1 MPVRIFMRQCQ
12 AIKVAIQAWIEP
24 RGVMESL
31 SANVGAHRPVSEC
44 VPLCVDLD
52 GTLIHSALLVESALA
67 LLSRSPWSI
76 FPMLGWL
83 LRGKAHLKREI
94 ASRVTLDPAL
104 LPYNANVLEWVREQQ
119 PLRPVVLCTASDAE
133 LAEAV
138 AAHVGGFDAVL
149 ASDGQRNLSG
159 SNKAQTLVELYG
171 ERGFD
176 YIGNAKVDLKVWKH
190 AHAAIT
196 VESGKSLSEAAAQV
210 TTVEKRFKLPSPGIK
225 HWLKALRVHQWVKN
239 ALVFLPL
246 LAAHRLF
253 EVEAVVSTLLAFVCF
268 SLCAS
273 SVYITNDLLDLAS
286 DRQHHRKKNR
296 PFAAGHLPLIAGPIV
311 AAGLLLISFALAT
324 ILREVFV
331 AVLAGYYVLTSAYS
345 LRFKRIVML
354 DVVVLATLYTSRIVA
369 GTAAIQTKP
378 SFWLLAFSMFI
389 FLSLAMVKRYIEL
402 LSAQKAGKI
411 NASGRGYDVGDIP
424 LIQSLGAAS
433 GYLSVL
439 VLALYI
445 DSPDSR
451 VLYHHPHY
459 LWLLCP
465 LLLYWIS
472 RTWAIA
478 HRGVMHDDPV
488 VFAVTDR
495 LSRGLLVIAALVIL
509 FAIQ

>member
-1 MPVRIFMRQCQ
+1 
-12 AIKVAIQAWIEP
+12 
-24 RGVMESL
+24 MESL
-31 SANVGAHRPVSEC
+31 LTKIGAERPASEC

-52 GTLIHSALLVESALA
+52 GTLIRSDLLVESALS
-67 LLSRSPWSI
+67 LLSRNPLLLL
-76 FPMLGWL
+76 PMLCWL

-94 ASRVTLDPAL
+94 ASRVELDATH
-104 LPYNANVLEWVREQQ
+104 LPYNENVLAWVRQQ
-119 PLRPVVLCTASDAE
+119 QALRPVVLCTASDEA
-133 LAEAV
+133 LAKLV
-138 AAHVGGFDAVL
+138 ADHVGSFDAVL

-159 SNKAQTLVELYG
+159 SQKAQALVELYG
-171 ERGFD
+171 ESGFD
-176 YIGNAKVDLKVWKH
+176 YVGNAKVDLKVWKH
-190 AHAAIT
+190 ARAAIT
-196 VESGKSLSEAAAQV
+196 VEAGSSLTRAAERV
-210 TTVEKRFKLPSPGIK
+210 TKVDKQFTLPGANLR

-253 EVEAVVSTLLAFVCF
+253 EVDSVLATLLAFTCF

-286 DRQHHRKKNR
+286 DRQHHRKRNR
-296 PFAAGHLPLIAGPIV
+296 PFAAGHLPLLAGPVV
-311 AAGLLLISFALAT
+311 AVALLVVSFGLAAFLH
-324 ILREVFV
+324 EVFV
-331 AVLAGYYVLTSAYS
+331 VVLAGYYLLTSAYS

-369 GTAAIQTKP
+369 GTAAIHSKP

-451 VLYHHPHY
+451 ALYHHPHY

-472 RTWAIA
+472 RAWAIA
-478 HRGVMHDDPV
+478 HRGIMHDDPV
-488 VFAVTDR
+488 VFAVTDK
-495 LSRGLLVIAALVIL
+495 LSRVLLMVAAAVIL
-509 FAIQ
+509 FAIR

>member
-1 MPVRIFMRQCQ
+1 
-12 AIKVAIQAWIEP
+12 
-24 RGVMESL
+24 MESL
-31 SANVGAHRPVSEC
+31 SVKVGVDRSAPAC

-52 GTLIHSALLVESALA
+52 GTLIRSDLLVESALA
-67 LLSRSPWSI
+67 LIAHNPLSI
-76 FPMLGWL
+76 FLMMGWL
-83 LRGKAHLKREI
+83 LRGKAYLKQAI
-94 ASRVTLDPAL
+94 AFRVAIDVAH
-104 LPYNANVLEWVREQQ
+104 LPYNQEVLAWVREQQ
-119 PLRPVVLCTASDAE
+119 PVRPVILCTASAAR
-133 LAEAV
+133 LAEEVAV
-138 AAHVGGFDAVL
+138 HVGGFDKVL
-149 ASDGQRNLSG
+149 ASDGERNLSG
-159 SNKAQTLVELYG
+159 SNKAQALIDRYG

-176 YIGNAKVDLKVWKH
+176 YVGNARVDLKVWKH
-190 AHAAIT
+190 ARAAIT
-196 VESGKSLSEAAAQV
+196 VESGEALSKAAAQL
-210 TTVEKRFKLPSPGIK
+210 TTVEKRFGLPGMSLR

-253 EVEAVVSTLLAFVCF
+253 EVGDVLAAALAFVCF

-273 SVYITNDLLDLAS
+273 SVYITNDLLDLAA
-286 DRQHHRKKNR
+286 DRRHHRKKNR
-296 PFAAGHLPLIAGPIV
+296 PFAAGHLPLVVGPIA
-311 AAGLLLISFALAT
+311 AAGLLLVSFALAS
-324 ILREVFV
+324 LLHEVFV
-331 AVLAGYYVLTSAYS
+331 AVLAGYYLLTSAYS
-345 LRFKRIVML
+345 LRFKRLVML

-369 GTAAIQTKP
+369 GTAAIHSKP

-451 VLYHHPHY
+451 VLYRHPHY

-495 LSRGLLVIAALVIL
+495 LSRLLLVIAAAVIL

>member
-1 MPVRIFMRQCQ
+1 
-12 AIKVAIQAWIEP
+12 
-24 RGVMESL
+24 MESL
-31 SANVGAHRPVSEC
+31 SVKVGVERSSSER

-52 GTLIHSALLVESALA
+52 GTLIHSDLLVESALA
-67 LLSRSPWSI
+67 LLSRNPLSI
-76 FPMLGWL
+76 FPMLRWL
-83 LRGKAHLKREI
+83 FRGKAHLKREI
-94 ASRVTLDPAL
+94 ATRVALDPAH
-104 LPYNANVLEWVREQQ
+104 LPYNKDVLAWVREQQ
-119 PLRPVVLCTASDAE
+119 EIRPVILCTASDSA

-138 AAHVGGFDAVL
+138 TTEVGGFAAVL

-159 SNKAQTLVELYG
+159 SNKAQVLVEKYG

-190 AHAAIT
+190 ARAAIT
-196 VESGKSLSEAAAQV
+196 VESGSALSEAASQL
-210 TTVEKRFKLPSPGIK
+210 TTVEKRFELPRASAR

-239 ALVFLPL
+239 VLVFLPL
-246 LAAHRLF
+246 LAAHRLL
-253 EVEAVVSTLLAFVCF
+253 EVDAVLATVLAFVCF

-273 SVYITNDLLDLAS
+273 SVYITNDLLDLAA
-286 DRQHHRKKNR
+286 DRQHHRKRNR
-296 PFAAGHLPLIAGPIV
+296 PFAAGHLPLLAGPFV
-311 AAGLLLISFALAT
+311 AATLLVVGFALAT
-324 ILREVFV
+324 LLGEIFV
-331 AVLAGYYVLTSAYS
+331 TVLVGYYLLTSAYS

-354 DVVVLATLYTSRIVA
+354 DVILLATLYTSRIVA
-369 GTAAIQTKP
+369 GTAAIHAKP

-424 LIQSLGAAS
+424 LIQSLGATS

-451 VLYHHPHY
+451 ALYHHPHY

-495 LSRGLLVIAALVIL
+495 LSRVLLLVAALVIL

>member
-1 MPVRIFMRQCQ
+1 
-12 AIKVAIQAWIEP
+12 
-24 RGVMESL
+24 MESL
-31 SANVGAHRPVSEC
+31 SVKVGAECSESER

-52 GTLIHSALLVESALA
+52 GTLIHSDLLVESALA
-67 LLSRSPWSI
+67 LLSHTPVLL

-83 LRGKAHLKREI
+83 LKGKAHLKREI
-94 ASRVTLDPAL
+94 ASRVSLDVSH
-104 LPYNANVLEWVREQQ
+104 LPYNNDVVAWVKEQQ
-119 PLRPVVLCTASDAE
+119 AIRLVVLCTASDAK
-133 LAEAV
+133 LANAV

-149 ASDGQRNLSG
+149 ASDGERNLSG
-159 SNKAQTLVELYG
+159 SQKAQVLVEHYG

-176 YIGNAKVDLKVWKH
+176 YVGNAKVDLKVWEH

-196 VESGKSLSEAAAQV
+196 VESGSALARVASRL
-210 TTVEKRFKLPSPGIK
+210 TTVEKRFELPGASTR
-225 HWLKALRVHQWVKN
+225 HWAKALRVHQWVKN
-239 ALVFLPL
+239 ALIFLPL

-253 EVEAVVSTLLAFVCF
+253 DVEAALATLLAFVCF

-286 DRQHHRKKNR
+286 DRQHYRKRKR
-296 PFAAGHLPLIAGPIV
+296 PFAAGHLSLIAGPVV
-311 AAGLLLISFALAT
+311 AFGLLAFSFGLAT
-324 ILREVFV
+324 LLHEVFV

-345 LRFKRIVML
+345 LRFKRVVML

-369 GTAAIQTKP
+369 GTAAIHTKP
-378 SFWLLAFSMFI
+378 SFWLLAFSMFL

-445 DSPDSR
+445 DSSDSR
-451 VLYHHPHY
+451 ALYHHPHY

-465 LLLYWIS
+465 ALLYWIS

-478 HRGVMHDDPV
+478 HRGIMHDDPV
-488 VFAVTDR
+488 VFAVTDK
-495 LSRGLLVIAALVIL
+495 LSRVLLVIAAIVIL

>member
-1 MPVRIFMRQCQ
+1 
-12 AIKVAIQAWIEP
+12 
-24 RGVMESL
+24 MESL
-31 SANVGAHRPVSEC
+31 SIEVGHSRSVPER

-52 GTLIHSALLVESALA
+52 GTLIRSDLLVESALS
-67 LLSRSPWSI
+67 LLSRNPLSFI
-76 FPMLGWL
+76 PMLGWL

-94 ASRVTLDPAL
+94 ARRVTLDAAH
-104 LPYNANVLEWVREQQ
+104 LPYNDDVLAWIREEKAS
-119 PLRPVVLCTASDAE
+119 RIVVLCTASDRK

-138 AAHVGGFDAVL
+138 AAHIGDFDAVL
-149 ASDGQRNLSG
+149 ASDGERNLSG
-159 SNKAQTLVELYG
+159 DNKARVLLDHYG

-176 YIGNAKVDLKVWKH
+176 YVGNARVDLKVWRH
-190 AHAAIT
+190 ARAAIT
-196 VESGKSLSEAAAQV
+196 VESGESLSKAAAQL
-210 TTVEKRFKLPSPGIK
+210 TTVEKRISLPAASIK
-225 HWLKALRVHQWVKN
+225 HWVKALRVHQWVKN

-253 EVEAVVSTLLAFVCF
+253 DVDSVLATLLAFVCF

-273 SVYITNDLLDLAS
+273 NVYITNDLLDLTS
-286 DRQHHRKKNR
+286 DRQHHRKRKR
-296 PFAAGHLPLIAGPIV
+296 PFAAGHLPLAAGPVV
-311 AAGLLLISFALAT
+311 AAVLLVASFALAAR
-324 ILREVFV
+324 LGAVFV
-331 AVLAGYYVLTSAYS
+331 AVLGGYYVLTTAYS
-345 LRFKRIVML
+345 LRLKRVVML

-369 GTAAIQTKP
+369 GTAAIHTKP

-424 LIQSLGAAS
+424 LIQSLGAAG

-495 LSRGLLVIAALVIL
+495 LSRVLLVIAAVVIL

>member
-1 MPVRIFMRQCQ
+1 
-12 AIKVAIQAWIEP
+12 
-24 RGVMESL
+24 MESL
-31 SANVGAHRPVSEC
+31 SVKARADRPPPEC

-52 GTLIHSALLVESALA
+52 GTLIRSDLLVESALA
-67 LLSRSPWSI
+67 LLSHNPLSI

-94 ASRVTLDPAL
+94 ASRVSLDPTH
-104 LPYNANVLEWVREQQ
+104 LPYNTDVLAWVREQQ
-119 PLRPVVLCTASDAE
+119 AVRSVVLCTASDAE

-138 AAHVGGFDAVL
+138 ATHVGGFDAVL

-159 SNKAQTLVELYG
+159 SNKAQVLVEQYG
-171 ERGFD
+171 EGGFD
-176 YIGNAKVDLKVWKH
+176 YVGNASVDLKVWKY
-190 AHAAIT
+190 AHAAVT
-196 VESGKSLSEAAAQV
+196 VESGTSLSQAAARL
-210 TTVEKRFKLPSPGIK
+210 TTVEKRFELPVAGLR
-225 HWLKALRVHQWVKN
+225 HWVKALRVHQWIKN

-253 EVEAVVSTLLAFVCF
+253 EVDAVLATVLAFVCF

-273 SVYITNDLLDLAS
+273 SVYITNDLLDLGS

-296 PFAAGHLPLIAGPIV
+296 PFAAGHLPLVAGPIV
-311 AAGLLLISFALAT
+311 ALGLLIISFGLAT
-324 ILREVFV
+324 LLHEIFV
-331 AVLAGYYVLTSAYS
+331 GVLAGYYVLTSAYS
-345 LRFKRIVML
+345 FRFKRVVML
-354 DVVVLATLYTSRIVA
+354 DVVVLATLYTSRIIA
-369 GTAAIQTKP
+369 GTAAIHTKP
-378 SFWLLAFSMFI
+378 SFWLLAFSMFL

-411 NASGRGYDVGDIP
+411 NASGRGYDIGDIP

-451 VLYHHPHY
+451 ILYHHPHY

-465 LLLYWIS
+465 VLLYWIS

-478 HRGVMHDDPV
+478 HRGIMHDDPV

-495 LSRGLLVIAALVIL
+495 LSRVLLVMAALVIL

>member
-1 MPVRIFMRQCQ
+1 
-12 AIKVAIQAWIEP
+12 
-24 RGVMESL
+24 MESL
-31 SANVGAHRPVSEC
+31 SIKMGHSRSAAER

-52 GTLIHSALLVESALA
+52 GTLIRSDLLVESALS
-67 LLSRSPWSI
+67 LLSRNPLSFIS
-76 FPMLGWL
+76 MLGWL

-94 ASRVTLDPAL
+94 ARRVTLDAAH
-104 LPYNANVLEWVREQQ
+104 LPYNDDVLDWIREEKAS
-119 PLRPVVLCTASDAE
+119 RSVVLCTASDRK

-138 AAHVGGFDAVL
+138 AAQVGGFDAVL
-149 ASDGQRNLSG
+149 ASDGERNLSG
-159 SNKAQTLVELYG
+159 DNKARVLLEHYG

-176 YIGNAKVDLKVWKH
+176 YVGNARVDLKVWKH
-190 AHAAIT
+190 ARAAIT
-196 VESGKSLSEAAAQV
+196 VESGESLSKAAAQL
-210 TTVEKRFKLPSPGIK
+210 TTVEKRIALPGTSIK

-253 EVEAVVSTLLAFVCF
+253 DVDSVLSTVLAFVCF

-286 DRQHHRKKNR
+286 DRQHHRKRNR
-296 PFAAGHLPLIAGPIV
+296 PFAAGHLSLVAGPV
-311 AAGLLLISFALAT
+311 VTAALLVISFALAA
-324 ILREVFV
+324 LLSEVFV
-331 AVLAGYYVLTSAYS
+331 AVLAGYYVLTTAYS
-345 LRFKRIVML
+345 LRFKRVVML

-369 GTAAIQTKP
+369 GTAAIYTKP

-495 LSRGLLVIAALVIL
+495 LSRVLLVIAAVVIL